1 MTSSSN
7 ARLTTGHSMKTFNE
21 YIDDDLQENVLRSVS
36 AVAITA
42 KVNTLYNQI
51 LSIKHSHFDKDDLTT
66 DKLFRKIDL
75 LAQQNRNLAVLVAGL
90 DLTQR
95 SSK

>member
-1 MTSSSN
+1 
-7 ARLTTGHSMKTFNE
+7 MKTFNQYSHE
-21 YIDDDLQENVLRSVS
+21 YLQESALRSLS

-51 LSIKHSHFDKDDLTT
+51 LSIKHLRQDKDDLTT

-75 LAQQNRNLAVLVAGL
+75 LAQQNRNVAVLVAGL

-95 SSK
+95 NSK

>member
-1 MTSSSN
+1 
-7 ARLTTGHSMKTFNE
+7 MKTFNQYSDE
-21 YIDDDLQENVLRSVS
+21 YLQENVFRTLS

-51 LSIKHSHFDKDDLTT
+51 VSIKNLRQDKDEQFA

-75 LAQQNRNLAVLVAGL
+75 LAQQNRNVAVLVAGL

>member
-1 MTSSSN
+1 
-7 ARLTTGHSMKTFNE
+7 MKTFNQYSDE
-21 YIDDDLQENVLRSVS
+21 YLQETTLRTLS

-51 LSIKHSHFDKDDLTT
+51 LSIKHLRQDKDDLTT

-75 LAQQNRNLAVLVAGL
+75 LAQQNRNVAVLVAGL

>member
-1 MTSSSN
+1 
-7 ARLTTGHSMKTFNE
+7 MKTFNQYSHE
-21 YIDDDLQENVLRSVS
+21 YLQENALRTLS

-51 LSIKHSHFDKDDLTT
+51 LSIKHLRQDKDDLTT

-75 LAQQNRNLAVLVAGL
+75 LAQQNRNVAVLVAGL

>member
-1 MTSSSN
+1 
-7 ARLTTGHSMKTFNE
+7 MKTFNQYSDE
-21 YIDDDLQENVLRSVS
+21 YLQETTLRTLS

-51 LSIKHSHFDKDDLTT
+51 VSIKHSHFDKDDLTT

-75 LAQQNRNLAVLVAGL
+75 LAQQKSLFAVLVAGL

>member
-1 MTSSSN
+1 MN
-7 ARLTTGHSMKTFNE
+7 TFNE
-21 YIDDDLQENVLRSVS
+21 YIDDDLQENALRTSS
-36 AVAITA
+36 AVVITA

-51 LSIKHSHFDKDDLTT
+51 LSIKHLSKDKDDLTT

-75 LAQQNRNLAVLVAGL
+75 LAQQNRNVAVLVAGL

-95 SSK
+95 NSK

>member
-1 MTSSSN
+1 
-7 ARLTTGHSMKTFNE
+7 MKTFNE
-21 YIDDDLQENVLRSVS
+21 YIDDDLQENALRSLS

-51 LSIKHSHFDKDDLTT
+51 VSIKHLRQDKDEQFA
-66 DKLFRKIDL
+66 DKLFLKLDL
-75 LAQQNRNLAVLVAGL
+75 LSQQTRYVAVLVAGL

-95 SSK
+95 NSK